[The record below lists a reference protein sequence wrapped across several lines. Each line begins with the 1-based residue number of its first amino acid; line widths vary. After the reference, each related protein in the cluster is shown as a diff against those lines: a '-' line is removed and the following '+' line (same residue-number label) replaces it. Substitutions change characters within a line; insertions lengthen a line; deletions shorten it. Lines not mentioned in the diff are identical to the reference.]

1 MASETLICCG
11 IFGSRVSKT
20 LQGVPWQIARC
31 CCEDMAFALAGAASG
46 GAVPDVAGASHPPLA
61 GGHITG
67 HGGAA
72 LRLYA
77 GMTQQQATQFEAMG
91 QVEAPVG
98 RGGQAYWALKTGGTA
113 AAQSVVNAHPG
124 LQVDDVVL
132 KPVTVTHVGVVK
144 LVQTGYLYCV
154 DANQWRLYA
163 PLRTPAPRD
172 HDDNVYYEIHPST
185 QLE

>member
-1 MASETLICCG
+1 MASETLVCCG
-11 IFGSRVSKT
+11 VFGSRVTKS
-20 LQGVPWQIARC
+20 LQGVLWQIDRC

-46 GAVPDVAGASHPPLA
+46 GAVPDVAGASHPPLE

-113 AAQSVVNAHPG
+113 AAQSVVIANPG
-124 LQVDDVVL
+124 LLLDDVVL

-144 LVQTGYLYCV
+144 LVQMGYLYCV

-163 PLRTPAPRD
+163 PLPAPRD